1 MAHLFLGQLV
11 STFDEEF
18 RILYAQS
25 HPLMIEDFS
34 PMEGLSLSKKRQYPS
49 DRTLYSEP
57 KKFPSMDPLHPE
69 EWPRRSP
76 DERMDWRMM
85 PSRKEAMPG
94 PTDVYGRFI
103 SQQPRMDPSFDPGP
117 SKMPMMENLGFKR
130 HGYVEVA
137 PGRHSYPFLQQ
148 GMPEPE
154 NQGRPP
160 HRGLQPGP
168 GPGIEADYSGSNKFW
183 NQDFYSSVQDSEPGL
198 PQEMEPLDNFDPVL
212 NYLSSTT
219 NADFDQGSDKLLLA
233 SDLSFG
239 SSHTRRLNVGQPH
252 ACQTSPSPSNASE
265 QDPNVERRDLQVKQG
280 LRNWRIS
287 SYLSAYDNPA
297 EEGLPSEPLDGPD
310 AFEEPSNPIQQTPG
324 INIYVPKIPNVREFR
339 VPAIPRASQM
349 PSYAKTSVQEQP
361 SQLPDEPIAL
371 QTTPTPSESSS
382 STTDMEKMEEGELKE
397 PKTSALRREE
407 SFRRKYNVVV
417 PRSSR
422 LRSSMIF
429 SSLDQQHSFQDTK
442 TALDQP
448 DEDADKTEAEQIKA
462 PFALGQRR
470 LTAREPIEWSRFMK
484 SSTLDGNSKHGDK
497 DSPKDDKSKDP
508 SEAQEPLK
516 PAAEEP
522 CIPQSKPRT
531 FQSEQPPGYLLSTP
545 LYMDMS
551 DPDNRLM
558 FFKELAAK
566 RKASMAAGAEKSN
579 EKAPMKP
586 PTELKDNTAVKN
598 VDPIPKDSSE
608 KIADSSIAERLLDK
622 NVPAEDSGETVPTVS
637 PSVDACDNKQSSQV
651 KTGSNTPQRCHQEQ
665 TRVSAHSEE
674 IELKNQ
680 SAATLPVSAQTEAT
694 QSKQPEEPGLAT
706 AAVRESSSSPPPAPP
721 QIHSTPPHATPPSAS
736 VAQGPDGSETSAA
749 SVAQGTDGSETPC
762 LVSDSKKGGSLTPSS
777 VEEPALSG
785 CAHTDSVQLETS
797 ISFPPPPPLLPEQDN
812 GSEPSSSDPAGPDCS
827 THNIVP
833 GSGSRIDPSPSA
845 SSCALRSSPAE
856 TVSSHVT
863 TEGSSSTPP
872 SSTLSLHAQD
882 SASPS
887 ASEPSQL
894 TSSENLSAADPPH
907 LGSDVSPAAG
917 LEANTSSSQ
926 SRKETD
932 SEPSGSPTPSKQDV
946 PESED
951 VSAPKGV
958 GEMSPDLGPS
968 KNVKAG
974 STPPRLS
981 PSLPESSLQNVSELE
996 SKSIP
1001 APNDTITS
1009 PPSTADTP
1017 PKLSAEDTTS
1027 SPALP
1032 VTPHAPQSGTTSSPA
1047 LPVTPHAPQSG
1058 TTSSPALPVTPP
1070 APQSEKPATPPS
1082 EPEPT
1087 VSPTPVETVSCSPP
1101 LVETVGAVLSAEAE
1115 TILTALHSPS
1125 DTACVLKQV
1134 ATDSTEAS
1142 KLPATETLSPT
1153 EPTSKVPTEPALPGK
1168 TPECVTPEPPPADPP
1183 VSAEHV
1189 NMDRQREVNKEP
1201 ERPDPGEIETGDT
1214 EAAKEVNKT
1223 TAQESVCNDKTNE
1236 HEGKKPPEVPSG
1248 DVVPAAP
1255 QSKQPKSSQ
1264 SRYES
1269 STANVLSSSNL
1280 RDDTKLLLGQ
1290 ISANSQSRI
1299 EAAKESPVTDDEKE
1313 DEADKNA
1320 KREKERGIR
1329 SLNRGTTPKT
1339 SQEREKLLEKIQTMR
1354 KDRKVYSR
1362 FEV

>member
-1 MAHLFLGQLV
+1 MQSGRKYAMDAHSDLLSPSSFMWSFEKLHRCMAHLFLGQLV

-25 HPLMIEDFS
+25 QPLMIEEFS

-49 DRTLYSEP
+49 DRQLYREP

-69 EWPRRSP
+69 EWPRRSSE
-76 DERMDWRMM
+76 ERTDWRMM
-85 PSRKEAMPG
+85 PPRKEAMHG

-103 SQQPRMDPSFDPGP
+103 SQQPRMDPAFDPGP
-117 SKMPMMENLGFKR
+117 SKMPMMENPGFKR
-130 HGYVEVA
+130 HGYVEDA

-160 HRGLQPGP
+160 PRGQQPGP
-168 GPGIEADYSGSNKFW
+168 GPGTEAEYSGYNKFW

-198 PQEMEPLDNFDPVL
+198 PQEMEPHDNFDPVL

-219 NADFDQGSDKLLLA
+219 NADFDQGSDKILPA

-252 ACQTSPSPSNASE
+252 ASQTSPSPSNASE
-265 QDPNVERRDLQVKQG
+265 QDPNVERKDPQVKQG

-324 INIYVPKIPNVREFR
+324 INIYLPKIPNVREFR

-349 PSYAKTSVQEQP
+349 PSYAKTNVQEQP
-361 SQLPDEPIAL
+361 SQLPDEPIAV

-470 LTAREPIEWSRFMK
+470 ATTREPIEWSRFMK
-484 SSTLDGNSKHGDK
+484 SSALDSSATDPSKPEDGNSKQGDK

-516 PAAEEP
+516 PAAEDP
-522 CIPQSKPRT
+522 CMPQSKPRT
-531 FQSEQPPGYLLSTP
+531 VQAEQPPGYLLSTP
-545 LYMDMS
+545 FYMDMS

-566 RKASMAAGAEKSN
+566 RKASLAAGAEKSN

-586 PTELKDNTAVKN
+586 PTELKDNTADKN
-598 VDPIPKDSSE
+598 VDPLPKASSE
-608 KIADSSIAERLLDK
+608 KIAGTSIAERLLDK
-622 NVPAEDSGETVPTVS
+622 NVPAEDSGETVPIVS

-651 KTGSNTPQRCHQEQ
+651 KTGANTPQSSHQEP
-665 TRVSAHSEE
+665 TRVSARSEE

-721 QIHSTPPHATPPSAS
+721 QIHSTPPHATPSSAS

-749 SVAQGTDGSETPC
+749 SVAQ
-762 LVSDSKKGGSLTPSS
+762 
-777 VEEPALSG
+777 
-785 CAHTDSVQLETS
+785 
-797 ISFPPPPPLLPEQDN
+797 
-812 GSEPSSSDPAGPDCS
+812 
-827 THNIVP
+827 
-833 GSGSRIDPSPSA
+833 
-845 SSCALRSSPAE
+845 AE

-863 TEGSSSTPP
+863 PEGSSSTPP

-882 SASPS
+882 SSSPS
-887 ASEPSQL
+887 APEPSQL

-907 LGSDVSPAAG
+907 VESDVSPPAG

-932 SEPSGSPTPSKQDV
+932 SEPSGGPTPSKQDV

-968 KNVKAG
+968 KNLEAG

-981 PSLPESSLQNVSELE
+981 PSLPGSSLQNVSELE

-1001 APNDTITS
+1001 SPNDTITS

-1017 PKLSAEDTTS
+1017 PKLIRDNKLSCPPSNS
-1027 SPALP
+1027 SCSP
-1032 VTPHAPQSGTTSSPA
+1032 VRNNKFPCPPSYSSC
-1047 LPVTPHAPQSG
+1047 
-1058 TTSSPALPVTPP
+1058 SSVRPNKLSCPP
-1070 APQSEKPATPPS
+1070 SYSSCFPSEKPATPPS

-1101 LVETVGAVLSAEAE
+1101 LAEAVGAVLSPEAE

-1153 EPTSKVPTEPALPGK
+1153 ELASKVPTEPALPGK

-1189 NMDRQREVNKEP
+1189 NLDRQSEANKEP
-1201 ERPDPGEIETGDT
+1201 ERPDPGEIATGDT
-1214 EAAKEVNKT
+1214 EAAKEVNK
-1223 TAQESVCNDKTNE
+1223 ASAEESACNDETNE
-1236 HEGKKPPEVPSG
+1236 HEEKKPPEVPSG
-1248 DVVPAAP
+1248 DVVPAVP
-1255 QSKQPKSSQ
+1255 QSKQPKSSP
-1264 SRYES
+1264 SRYQS

-1329 SLNRGTTPKT
+1329 SLNRGTTHKT
-1339 SQEREKLLEKIQTMR
+1339 NQEREKLLEKIQTMR

-1362 FEV
+1362 FEVTDCSMKAGGPGAQVDQVLRWTSSFRVTGSMSDSHL